1 MANSFYLMM
10 GIQSPLLIFTLNT
23 QQDIIMKLIQTAIS
37 IAMIATTSHAMAN
50 VTTTVTPAET
60 VEMAKTQTQNS
71 VNAVKSKVATV
82 NSNVVVAKDKMI
94 HSSKDKVVAT
104 KANLQTSIKA
114 VETKSVVAQQ
124 DALAT
129 KDQTVKATQEKVVA
143 QAQNMTE
150 TKVKAEQAAE
160 TKVEDV
166 KETAEAQKQAV
177 QAIPAQVQEKVETQ
191 IEEKITVAP
200 KTEKKGFF
208 SWFKKS
214 AA

>member
-1 MANSFYLMM
+1 MANSFYLMV

-37 IAMIATTSHAMAN
+37 IAIIATTSHAMAN
-50 VTTTVTPAET
+50 VTTTVTPAEK

-94 HSSKDKVVAT
+94 HSSKDKVVVT

-143 QAQNMTE
+143 QAQ
-150 TKVKAEQAAE
+150 
-160 TKVEDV
+160 
-166 KETAEAQKQAV
+166 KQTV
-177 QAIPAQVQEKVETQ
+177 QAIPAQVQETVETQ
-191 IEEKITVAP
+191 IEEKTTVAP

-208 SWFKKS
+208 NWFKKS

>member
-1 MANSFYLMM
+1 MANSFYLMI

-82 NSNVVVAKDKMI
+82 NSNVVAKDKMI

-114 VETKSVVAQQ
+114 VEKKSVVAQQ

-150 TKVKAEQAAE
+150 TKVKAEQAVE
-160 TKVEDV
+160 TKVEDI
-166 KETAEAQKQAV
+166 KETVEAQKQTV
-177 QAIPAQVQEKVETQ
+177 QAIPTQVQETVETQ
-191 IEEKITVAP
+191 IEEKTTVAP
-200 KTEKKGFF
+200 KTEKKGFLN
-208 SWFKKS
+208 WFKKS

>member
-1 MANSFYLMM
+1 MRLFGKQLLFND
-10 GIQSPLLIFTLNT
+10 GHTIPLLIFTLNT
-23 QQDIIMKLIQTAIS
+23 QQDIIMKLIQTAVS
-37 IAMIATTSHAMAN
+37 IAIIATTSHAMAN
-50 VTTTVTPAET
+50 VSATTVTPAET

-114 VETKSVVAQQ
+114 VEKKSVVAQQ

-160 TKVEDV
+160 TKVEDI
-166 KETAEAQKQAV
+166 KGTV
-177 QAIPAQVQEKVETQ
+177 QAIPAQVQETVETE
-191 IEEKITVAP
+191 IEEKTTVAP

-208 SWFKKS
+208 NWFKKS